1 MVAHGCDVAA
11 RRRDPRIRPAQRAD
25 WREREA
31 SVDDDTGWND
41 VLTGVWSPRVRDA
54 VVARIEAAT
63 VGARCLLVCT
73 LRDEDT
79 PREGW
84 VEQLHQLVVEAI
96 RAETGADLDELG
108 SQAAWASYEEVWDAL
123 AARWRSGGELATVPL
138 RREVAAVACLQ
149 QLHGMAAQA
158 AGMDVGVD
166 PPEPLWLAG
175 RLRVDADG
183 LLAVVADGRLDGA
196 ELLAAQRLLSLLQR

>member
-1 MVAHGCDVAA
+1 MVAHGCDAAA
-11 RRRDPRIRPAQRAD
+11 RRPGPRVDLAQRAD
-25 WREREA
+25 WLEREGG
-31 SVDDDTGWND
+31 VDDDTGWNE

-54 VVARIEAAT
+54 VVARVEAAT

-73 LRDEDT
+73 LREEDCQ
-79 PREGW
+79 REGW

-96 RAETGADLDELG
+96 RAETGADLDALG

-123 AARWRSGGELATVPL
+123 AARWRSGGGMATVPL
-138 RREVAAVACLQ
+138 RREVDATACLK
-149 QLHGMAAQA
+149 QLRGVAAQA

-196 ELLAAQRLLSLLQR
+196 ELLAAQRLLALLER

>member
-1 MVAHGCDVAA
+1 M
-11 RRRDPRIRPAQRAD
+11 
-25 WREREA
+25 
-31 SVDDDTGWND
+31 DDDTGWNE

-54 VVARIEAAT
+54 VVARVEAAT

-73 LRDEDT
+73 LREEDCQ
-79 PREGW
+79 RDGW
-84 VEQLHQLVVEAI
+84 VEQLHQLIVEAI
-96 RAETGADLDELG
+96 RIETGADLDGLG

-123 AARWRSGGELATVPL
+123 VVRWRSGGEMATVPL
-138 RREVAAVACLQ
+138 RREVEATACLK
-149 QLHGMAAQA
+149 QLRGVAAQA

-183 LLAVVADGRLDGA
+183 LLTVVADGQLEGA
-196 ELLAAQRLLSLLQR
+196 QLLAAQRLLSLLER

>member
-1 MVAHGCDVAA
+1 MVAHGCDAA
-11 RRRDPRIRPAQRAD
+11 TRPRRPRADLAQRAD
-25 WREREA
+25 WLVREDG
-31 SVDDDTGWND
+31 VDDDTGWNE

-54 VVARIEAAT
+54 VVARVEAAT

-73 LRDEDT
+73 LREEDT

-108 SQAAWASYEEVWDAL
+108 SQAAWASYEDVWDAL
-123 AARWRSGGELATVPL
+123 TTRWRSGGEMATVPL
-138 RREVAAVACLQ
+138 RQEVAATACLK
-149 QLHGMAAQA
+149 QLRGVAAQA

-183 LLAVVADGRLDGA
+183 LLAVVAAGRLDGA
-196 ELLAAQRLLSLLQR
+196 ELLAAQRLLTLLER